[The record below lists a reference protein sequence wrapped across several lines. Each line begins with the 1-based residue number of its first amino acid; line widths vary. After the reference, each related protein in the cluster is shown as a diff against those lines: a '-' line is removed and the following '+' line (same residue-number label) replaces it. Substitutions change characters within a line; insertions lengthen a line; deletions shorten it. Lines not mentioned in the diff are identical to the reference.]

1 MTRPPRSRPS
11 GQSPILGVQVEQVRM
26 PAKEEPA
33 VAGRSARTPDEPP
46 AGPEQTREASAAAT
60 PTQAAPEPD
69 APAPPAPAADPV
81 PVAPKSSESSAAGPR
96 SRSRRRSETRN
107 PAEYLVGQKA
117 TTSLQLYLELKA
129 RAETAVLRT
138 AGEEGGVRSLTALIN
153 EALAREV
160 MRLEDQF
167 NDGEPFEPNRG
178 AFRMGRPFGS

>member
-26 PAKEEPA
+26 PAKEEPTA
-33 VAGRSARTPDEPP
+33 AGRSVRTADEP
-46 AGPEQTREASAAAT
+46 AAVPEQTREVSAAAT

-69 APAPPAPAADPV
+69 ATPAPAADPV
-81 PVAPKSSESSAAGPR
+81 PAAPQPSESSAAGPR
-96 SRSRRRSETRN
+96 SRSRRRSEPRN
-107 PAEYLVGQKA
+107 PADYLVGQKA

-167 NDGEPFEPNRG
+167 NNGEPFEPNRG